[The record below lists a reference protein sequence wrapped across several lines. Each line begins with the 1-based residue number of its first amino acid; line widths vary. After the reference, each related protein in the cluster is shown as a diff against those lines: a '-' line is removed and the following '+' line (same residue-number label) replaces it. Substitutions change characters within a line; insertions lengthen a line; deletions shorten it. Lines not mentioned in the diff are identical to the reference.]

1 MRALFVSPHP
11 DDIALSCGGLILSL
25 LSAEHEIDI
34 VTLFSGCGAH
44 ERLTP
49 YQQLALGF
57 GAQDRWVA
65 EPSDRH
71 ADPAEAGAATA
82 ADAHAASHGPVP
94 TPAEVMQLRREE
106 DRAYARLLGVNIVH
120 LDLPDAVFRDYVGD
134 EQLLGAPRADDP
146 TPVAELR
153 AVVRDLRPDRFNV
166 PLGVGGHVDHRLAR
180 RASMALVRGDDVDPT
195 ILRFYEDFPYAY
207 NLGFSDPGQLD
218 EEFRE
223 QVDGVPEV
231 GRGEF
236 EPLFVRIAD
245 FLDRKID
252 GLEAYP
258 SQLGRL
264 FGGEG
269 PMARAV
275 REQAERLGKQVG
287 LDAAERYWRFAGRA
301 DRIRAATSS

>member
-1 MRALFVSPHP
+1 VRALFVSPHP

-25 LSAEHEIDI
+25 LTMDHEIDI
-34 VTLFSGCGAH
+34 VTLFSGSGRY

-57 GAQDRWVA
+57 GAQDRW
-65 EPSDRH
+65 EPN
-71 ADPAEAGAATA
+71 PTEGGAN
-82 ADAHAASHGPVP
+82 ADAHGDPDAAVTTAETVP
-94 TPAEVMQLRREE
+94 TPAEVMTLRREE
-106 DRAYARLLGVNIVH
+106 DRAYARLVGVNIVH

-134 EQLLGAPRADDP
+134 DQLLGAPRADDP
-146 TPVAELR
+146 APVAELR

-180 RASMALVRGDDVDPT
+180 QAGMALVRAGDVDPG

-207 NLGFSDPGQLD
+207 NLDFTDPGQLD
-218 EEFRE
+218 EEFRD
-223 QVDGVPEV
+223 QVDSSGPEGARV
-231 GRGEF
+231 GF

-269 PMARAV
+269 QMASAV

-287 LDAAERYWRFAGRA
+287 LDSVERYWRFAH
-301 DRIRAATSS
+301 